1 MADSRLVRIAEVE
14 VDPAQLAAYL
24 QLLAEVGA
32 TSVAREPGVLMLHS
46 VALKHAPHHIRVFE
60 VYADS
65 AAYEAHIQTPHF
77 LKYKQGTA
85 GMVTALHLIDVD
97 PILLSAKADPC

>member
-1 MADSRLVRIAEVE
+1 MADPRFVRIAEVE
-14 VDPAQLAAYL
+14 VDPDQLAAYL
-24 QLLAEVGA
+24 ALLAEVGA
-32 TSVAREPGVLMLHS
+32 TSVAQEPGVLTLHS
-46 VALKHAPHHIRVFE
+46 VSLKHAPHHIRVFE

-85 GMVTALHLIDVD
+85 GMVTALRLIDVD